1 MYRRGFWRQGRAR
14 RSPDA
19 RQDLADNSRRQDDLR
34 QHPKSVRRDAVSF
47 AVGRCGD
54 DSACAGSQRPH
65 GGKRN
70 HGAASQESRGRRC
83 AVPSRIDSDF
93 RRQASTAKFSRQ
105 PRAQRRR
112 AMSGLHD
119 ALQALIDGRSLTDA
133 EAELAIGEI
142 MDGGAHDAV
151 VGAFLVALKIKGA
164 EADELAGAV
173 RAMLQRALPLDLRAG
188 EVLDTCG
195 TGGDGASTF
204 NISTGAAL
212 IAAAAGVPVAK
223 HGNRAISGTVGTADV
238 LEAMG
243 VKIDCAPDGL
253 QRCLDAA
260 GCCHIFAQAYH
271 PAFRKIASL
280 RRDLRIRTIFNL
292 MGAIGNPARPRFHLL
307 GVADDPLM
315 KPMARALRS
324 LGTKHA
330 MVVRG
335 GDGIDEIAITGP
347 TRVIELR
354 AGELTEYEITPESLG
369 VRRGDDRALVVRNLD
384 DAVRVLRGALDG
396 GAGPAQDVLALNG
409 GAAIYVGGKA
419 PSLKQGVDTAREIIA
434 SSRALEVLEKL
445 RRASN
450 GIPPSNGISK

>member
-1 MYRRGFWRQGRAR
+1 M
-14 RSPDA
+14 
-19 RQDLADNSRRQDDLR
+19 
-34 QHPKSVRRDAVSF
+34 
-47 AVGRCGD
+47 
-54 DSACAGSQRPH
+54 SA
-65 GGKRN
+65 
-70 HGAASQESRGRRC
+70 
-83 AVPSRIDSDF
+83 
-93 RRQASTAKFSRQ
+93 
-105 PRAQRRR
+105 
-112 AMSGLHD
+112 LHN
-119 ALQALIDGRSLTDA
+119 ALDALIDGRSLSDA

-173 RAMLQRALPLDLRAG
+173 RAMLKRALPLNLRDG

-243 VKIDCAPDGL
+243 VKIDCDPDGL
-253 QRCLDAA
+253 KRCLDEA
-260 GCCHIFAQAYH
+260 GCCHIFAQTYH
-271 PAFRKIASL
+271 PAFKKIAPL
-280 RRDLRIRTIFNL
+280 RRELRIRTIFNL
-292 MGAIGNPARPRFHLL
+292 MGSLGNPARPRFHLL
-307 GVADDPLM
+307 GVANDELIR
-315 KPMARALRS
+315 PMVKALKA
-324 LGTKHA
+324 LGTRRA
-330 MVVRG
+330 MVVHG
-335 GDGIDEIAITGP
+335 GDGIDEIAIGGP
-347 TRVIELR
+347 SRVAELR
-354 AGELTEYEITPESLG
+354 DGELKEYEIAPENLG
-369 VRRGDDRALVVRNLD
+369 VRRGDHRALAIENLD

-419 PSLKQGVDTAREIIA
+419 SSLKAGVDTAREIIA
-434 SSRALEVLEKL
+434 SRRALDVLDRM

-450 GIPPSNGISK
+450 GIR